1 MIGSMH
7 RLDILRINWLWNA
20 WWQAEAL
27 GQVYAH
33 HSFEAIQ
40 DQALFDRALGN
51 QTITM
56 FPIFDPEYPI
66 GRNAVPQ
73 FDIAQ
78 WGQPFFDFFNVF
90 KNNHLSNLPDCCFQT
105 QISEARELPHEL

>member
-27 GQVYAH
+27 GQFNAH

-40 DQALFDRALGN
+40 DQALFDCALDN
-51 QTITM
+51 QTIAM
-56 FPIFDPEYPI
+56 LPIFYPEDPV
-66 GRNAVPQ
+66 GRDRFPQ
-73 FDIAQ
+73 FNIAQ
-78 WGQPFFDFFNVF
+78 WGQPFFHLFNVF
-90 KNNHLSNLPDCCFQT
+90 KNNHLNNLSNRCFAT
-105 QISEARELPHEL
+105 QISDAKGPAHEL